1 MIKISELKE
10 PWPTLI
16 TVAIMFGVVLYVVGC
31 PPKVE
36 SLQNPDTKV
45 TRGQLAA
52 ELAMIMNSA
61 EYKMAQLDEQEQ
73 FRDLIL
79 QNALLVVE
87 GGTLN
92 PVGLITGALAIY
104 GAGGLTKKTA
114 IAIKH
119 KAKPPA

>member
-10 PWPTLI
+10 PWPSIIAIAI
-16 TVAIMFGVVLYVVGC
+16 TAAILVWVVGC
-31 PPKVE
+31 PPEVE
-36 SLQNPDTKV
+36 SLRSPGKFVN
-45 TRGQLAA
+45 RSQLAN
-52 ELAMIMNSA
+52 ELAEIMQTA
-61 EYKMAQLDEQEQ
+61 EYKMAALDQQEQ

-79 QNALLVVE
+79 QNALLVIE

-119 KAKPPA
+119 KAKPAA